1 MAFAC
6 RVNHCVSLRV
16 KRLRNTRYTHPA
28 IASNN
33 ASEKQPQI
41 SHALPQVSLDLASFE
56 VVRHA
61 WSTLQSILAE
71 SLLHTVFA
79 NEEEAAAVL
88 EQSQAVASPV
98 AADNAGDGCE
108 DGGYRGGGCH
118 GGAQEGSPATA
129 AASGH
134 AQPDGV
140 HEAAG
145 GSPAAAATCADGCRR
160 AVAEHGDGSVSG
172 ESEATAAA
180 AGPAQ
185 PAPPPASPAE
195 QELLGDATVAAAQ
208 RWLLRHCKVAVVS
221 LGSKGCVARAADGSA
236 AACTASR
243 FVALYH
249 DSCYVS

>member
-1 MAFAC
+1 M
-6 RVNHCVSLRV
+6 
-16 KRLRNTRYTHPA
+16 
-28 IASNN
+28 
-33 ASEKQPQI
+33 Q
-41 SHALPQVSLDLASFE
+41 
-56 VVRHA
+56 HA

-71 SLLHTVFA
+71 GLLHTVFA

-88 EQSQAVASPV
+88 EQSQSVASPV

-108 DGGYRGGGCH
+108 DGGYRGVGCQ
-118 GGAQEGSPATA
+118 GGAQEGSPAST

-140 HEAAG
+140 HAG
-145 GSPAAAATCADGCRR
+145 GSPAAAATCAGGCRSPS
-160 AVAEHGDGSVSG
+160 EHGDGSVSG
-172 ESEATAAA
+172 ESEAAAATA

-195 QELLGDATVAAAQ
+195 QELLGDAAVAAAQ

-221 LGSKGCVARAADGSA
+221 LGSRGCVARAADGSA

-243 FVALYH
+243 FVAIYH
-249 DSCYVS
+249 DTWIMKV